1 MNSAKLDAAGAD
13 VDGDRVAIPPRIMA
27 DAIGAAPS
35 FLTLGNETDERRPF
49 TSTDCRVMAA
59 IAG

>member
-13 VDGDRVAIPPRIMA
+13 VDGERVRIPPRIMA

-35 FLTLGNETDERRPF
+35 YLTPGNEMDGRRPF
-49 TSTDCRVMAA
+49 ANTDDRVKAA
-59 IAG
+59 ITG